1 MLDISS
7 AIELGN
13 EVISRELYLSLPPT
27 EIKILNKSE
36 WGQLQKRRNLEK
48 AEGIYFP
55 FTDNAYF
62 SEGVTLPVFIHEYFG
77 HGLFCTRSEIGK
89 ALVEEEKI
97 SRESSSFDK
106 SQKDLETFVAE
117 NLSVYEGFAIW
128 MEDFILNKISAEIW
142 REREDLHRENEDFFK
157 RYERMKNV
165 EMIFGPLSLI
175 YGVGFPKNFSRL
187 PLLKLV
193 EENVKDNF
201 DNIEFLFLYG
211 SRKEERDIDMVAV
224 YPDFIQ
230 LDGKNKFTGD
240 LDLAQF
246 NRTDFLTKLFYLDI
260 EKTEPVWTGEL
271 LVSRRNF
278 NNIKEALEKAY
289 LTKDSIK
296 YIKRRVLETF
306 NLGQYFLNEATYEH
320 NKFLINNVP
329 PDEALEFIVGDKDAN
344 FESMFPLFSL
354 TNLSYALSYKSSLQR
369 YLSGAD
375 KVLYHDIIEQPSFP
389 SDHLLF
395 ELNGFIKNLKIGKNH
410 LNEKDMQRFLEDTR
424 KVLIK

>member
-1 MLDISS
+1 VLRY
-7 AIELGN
+7 G
-13 EVISRELYLSLPPT
+13 
-27 EIKILNKSE
+27 
-36 WGQLQKRRNLEK
+36 EK
-48 AEGIYFP
+48 
-55 FTDNAYF
+55 
-62 SEGVTLPVFIHEYFG
+62 
-77 HGLFCTRSEIGK
+77 
-89 ALVEEEKI
+89 
-97 SRESSSFDK
+97 
-106 SQKDLETFVAE
+106 
-117 NLSVYEGFAIW
+117 
-128 MEDFILNKISAEIW
+128 
-142 REREDLHRENEDFFK
+142 EDLHRENEDFFK